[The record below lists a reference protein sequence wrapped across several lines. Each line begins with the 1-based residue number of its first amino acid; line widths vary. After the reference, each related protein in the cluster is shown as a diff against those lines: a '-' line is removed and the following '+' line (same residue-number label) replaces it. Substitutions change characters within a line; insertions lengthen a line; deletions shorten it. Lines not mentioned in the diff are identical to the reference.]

1 MNQAQRTAA
10 LVVRLA
16 GFAVLVI
23 GLLTLIYAIIVLVRL
38 GTLAGFPGQELWS
51 ALIRVLFGLLLI
63 GLGKPIGDWLGRGL
77 E

>member
-1 MNQAQRTAA
+1 MNQAQRTAG

-23 GLLTLIYAIIVLVRL
+23 GLLTLVYAIIVLVRV
-38 GTLAGFPGQELWS
+38 GTLSGFPGQELWS
-51 ALIRVLFGLLLI
+51 AVIRVLFGLLLI
-63 GLGKPIGDWLGRGL
+63 GLGKPIGEWLGRGL

>member
-23 GLLTLIYAIIVLVRL
+23 GLLTLVNALIVLVRL
-38 GTLAGFPGQELWS
+38 GTLAGLPGQELWS
-51 ALIRVLFGLLLI
+51 AVIRVLFGLLLI
-63 GLGKPIGDWLGRGL
+63 GIGKPIGEWLGRGL

>member
-1 MNQAQRTAA
+1 MNQAQRIAG

-23 GLLTLIYAIIVLVRL
+23 GLLTLVYAIIVLIRF
-38 GTLAGFPGQELWS
+38 GTLSGLPGQELWS
-51 ALIRVLFGLLLI
+51 ALIRVVFGLLLL
-63 GLGKPIGDWLGRGL
+63 GFGKPIGEWLGRGL